1 MGFSQKGTKF
11 DGKAS
16 LNQTAHALKEKD
28 VKSSVFLKK
37 ARLPRQNA
45 WENVRQTRPLRRNPR
60 DFWRL
65 GPALLGRAAVP
76 NAWGK
81 GSLSPAARCVRAE
94 THGRSVEKTDQTT
107 SNSAWALFLRQ
118 TVQDFGPVLVR
129 AGTFKPKP
137 AGQTRLWT
145 HRKSP
150 GAMKSGLAPFVVLQF
165 LVFI

>member
-1 MGFSQKGTKF
+1 MGFSQKGPKF

-16 LNQTAHALKEKD
+16 LNRTAHTLKEKD

-37 ARLPRQNA
+37 ALFPRQNA
-45 WENVRQTRPLRRNPR
+45 RENARQTRPLRRNPR
-60 DFWRL
+60 DFWQL
-65 GPALLGRAAVP
+65 GPALMGRAAVS

-107 SNSAWALFLRQ
+107 SNSARALFLRQ
-118 TVQDFGPVLVR
+118 NARSNGPAFGHP
-129 AGTFKPKP
+129 GTFKPKP

-145 HRKSP
+145 HRDSP
-150 GAMKSGLAPFVVLQF
+150 GTMKSGLAPFVVLQF